1 MASPRFNNMIN
12 NGAFNGTQIFVSQTA
27 GNDSNSGSYGA
38 PLRTLNAAV
47 ALAGTPSEY
56 VTINILDGG
65 TYDENVTL
73 TDFICINGP
82 YATLEASSG
91 DTLTINLVD
100 GHGTVLVNVANLSVR
115 GGGNSITISNGG
127 LNLACANNLVGNISN
142 SGSLIVNTV
151 YFNASVISNTGGI
164 NYTCL
169 GTPPLNVGTMFG
181 FSTGAAA
188 STGGIT
194 AVSDITTA
202 GNFATTGTGYIQ
214 AFHGNVY
221 AGDSAGNA
229 GSFVSYPASGS
240 TGSLVVQSTSNT
252 ANVNTT
258 LTNQASNVGTTFAL
272 PHTFVSNISLLG
284 SSLAQVENN
293 ANVIWSDTAVPYNA
307 IASGASFSIL
317 FNNFA
322 GTFRVREIY
331 INSQGTNFSGG
342 DRNLEIYDGVTSY
355 SIIPAV
361 TLQALVN
368 ARWGDPVNLPF
379 PASASIAT
387 PTTPPYNLQ
396 VHYQGGTT
404 DYTAGSITITACW
417 EKIA

>member
-342 DRNLEIYDGVTSY
+342 DRNL
-355 SIIPAV
+355 
-361 TLQALVN
+361 
-368 ARWGDPVNLPF
+368 
-379 PASASIAT
+379 
-387 PTTPPYNLQ
+387 
-396 VHYQGGTT
+396 
-404 DYTAGSITITACW
+404 
-417 EKIA
+417 